1 MEIGLEKWSFNYLL
15 GLLDTLSPLKNSPY
29 LEGTTRWSST
39 RDLSADEV
47 NLSHNREDTLK
58 RKSLDWGRPDILN
71 KMSAPT
77 CSGPPIVSPRP
88 TLRSIPRRP
97 PACRRHTGGYVEMN
111 LPDNLAGYS
120 SGYSSS
126 TGSRS
131 DEELDDF
138 VATPRFPE
146 KNTKHIDT
154 KPLKPKSPM
163 VMVRRNS
170 GYVDMKIPASGKDS
184 LPTLGSIQETPS
196 SGNRS
201 KVQDLIRMYAS
212 PIATAKLEALPRSLP
227 SSPNSNPRLSSET
240 YSKDSYSS
248 DITEMHPRSRTTHN
262 VAGTHPYR
270 QCTSKNLILTSSK
283 FLNHKDKIKSRS
295 QNNLILI

>member
-15 GLLDTLSPLKNSPY
+15 GLLDTLSPLKNTPN
-29 LEGTTRWSST
+29 LESTTRWSST

-47 NLSHNREDTLK
+47 NFSQNKEDTLK
-58 RKSLDWGRPDILN
+58 RKSLDWGRPDILT

-77 CSGPPIVSPRP
+77 GNCPPIVSPRP
-88 TLRSIPRRP
+88 TLRSVPRRP
-97 PACRRHTGGYVEMN
+97 PACKRHTGGYIEMN
-111 LPDNLAGYS
+111 LSDNLAGYS

-138 VATPRFPE
+138 VVTPRIPE

-154 KPLKPKSPM
+154 KPLKPRSPK

-196 SGNRS
+196 SENKN
-201 KVQDLIRMYAS
+201 KVRDLIRMYAS
-212 PIATAKLEALPRSLP
+212 PIATVKSEVLPRSLP
-227 SSPNSNPRLSSET
+227 SSPNPNIRLSSEACT
-240 YSKDSYSS
+240 KDSYSS
-248 DITEMHPRSRTTHN
+248 DITEMHSRSKTTHN
-262 VAGTHPYR
+262 VALTHPYR
-270 QCTSKNLILTSSK
+270 CNSKDLILTSSK
-283 FLNHKDKIKSRS
+283 FLNHKDKIKSMS